1 MKESQMMIQ
10 DRTQSS
16 HPSHQSHQSNPG
28 HGNAEARE
36 HYANRPQ
43 PHPQPKPPV
52 TPERLMQFAW
62 GYTAP
67 LILEAAIKN
76 RVFDVLDEAA
86 SSGGH
91 GLLVEQVA
99 QRTAASVRGLRMIMD
114 ALVSLQFLAKDAQQR
129 YTLTPESATYLVS
142 SKETFHGGILR
153 HLSRRLLPQWLDLAD
168 VVRSGRPAER
178 VNLEER
184 AAFFEELVIDIFP
197 MSYPAAK
204 ALARELNV
212 AQMTA
217 PRILDLAAGS
227 GVWGIAMAQ
236 ANPAATVTAV
246 DWERV
251 LNVTR
256 KFTAKHG
263 VADRFSYVA
272 GDNLEARFGADY
284 DVVTLGHILHSEGEP
299 RSRKLIWRAFNAL
312 RPGGTIA
319 IAEWLPNEERTGPAN
334 ALIFAVNMLV
344 NTESGDTFTFNEINR
359 WLRDVG
365 FENPRLFD
373 ANTGPSPLIL
383 ADKPRSA

>member
-1 MKESQMMIQ
+1 MMIQ
-10 DRTQSS
+10 DCPQSS
-16 HPSHQSHQSNPG
+16 QQQSH
-28 HGNAEARE
+28 RE

-43 PHPQPKPPV
+43 PQPQPKPPV
-52 TPERLMQFAW
+52 TPERLMQMSW

-86 SSGGH
+86 SSGGN

-99 QRTAASVRGLRMIMD
+99 QRTGASVRGLRMIMD
-114 ALVSLQFLAKDAQQR
+114 ALVALAFLAKDGQQR

-153 HLSRRLLPQWLDLAD
+153 HLSRQLLPQWLDLAD
-168 VVRSGRPAER
+168 VVRSGRPAVR

-184 AAFFEELVIDIFP
+184 ADFFEQLVVDIFP
-197 MSYPAAK
+197 MSYPSAK
-204 ALARELNV
+204 ALARELNL
-212 AQMTA
+212 AEMKS
-217 PRILDLAAGS
+217 PRVLDLAAGS
-227 GVWGIAMAQ
+227 GVWGIALAE
-236 ANPAATVTAV
+236 ANPSATVTAV
-246 DWERV
+246 DWEKV

-263 VADRFSYVA
+263 VADRFTYVA
-272 GDNLEARFGADY
+272 GDNLEANFGGNFDI
-284 DVVTLGHILHSEGEP
+284 VTLGHILHSEGEP

-312 RPGGTIA
+312 NPGGTIA

-344 NTESGDTFTFNEINR
+344 NTEVGDTFTFGEIRR
-359 WLRDVG
+359 WLEDVG
-365 FENPRLFD
+365 FTNVRLFD
-373 ANTGPSPLIL
+373 AHAGPSPLIL
-383 ADKPRSA
+383 ADKPR